1 MKYYDKL
8 IFELS
13 KEGRKG
19 YTLPENR
26 LKNYSLTALPE
37 NLKRKEEAIATG
49 CLICPTC
56 TTYGEVSYS
65 NICIGPYVFIL
76 QVSRRNYRCKI
87 SKISCILMRNF

>member
-8 IFELS
+8 IFEHS

-37 NLKRKEEAIATG
+37 NLKRKEEA
-49 CLICPTC
+49 
-56 TTYGEVSYS
+56 EHHH
-65 NICIGPYVFIL
+65 
-76 QVSRRNYRCKI
+76 
-87 SKISCILMRNF
+87 

>member
-37 NLKRKEEAIATG
+37 NLKRKEEAE
-49 CLICPTC
+49 LP
-56 TTYGEVSYS
+56 EVSEFDVVRHYT
-65 NICIGPYVFIL
+65 NI
-76 QVSRRNYRCKI
+76 
-87 SKISCILMRNF
+87 